1 MGCPWESKWGPK
13 DNESE
18 PGWDVVE
25 ANREASGARQICTM
39 TMKSRAI
46 ER

>member
-18 PGWDVVE
+18 PGWDVE

-39 TMKSRAI
+39 TVKSRAI

>member
-1 MGCPWESKWGPK
+1 MSRRKDPMGCPWKSERGPK

-25 ANREASGARQICTM
+25 TNREASGA
-39 TMKSRAI
+39 
-46 ER
+46 